1 MWRRKKFNK
10 IDTCSE
16 SQISELIYTICAR
29 LFYSAMK
36 IVYNNEMG
44 YLTRINDGQKSLIS
58 STTGGGKL
66 DLKMG
71 QFLIEIDRESQR
83 WRNYQGTL
91 TLGRDS
97 VQRASN
103 LGYLMSYTNKRPV
116 CWTSGATKFINIIPI
131 ILVTLCCAAYKTCFS
146 AICDLKNK

>member
-1 MWRRKKFNK
+1 MN
-10 IDTCSE
+10 
-16 SQISELIYTICAR
+16 
-29 LFYSAMK
+29 

-83 WRNYQGTL
+83 
-91 TLGRDS
+91 
-97 VQRASN
+97 
-103 LGYLMSYTNKRPV
+103 
-116 CWTSGATKFINIIPI
+116 
-131 ILVTLCCAAYKTCFS
+131 
-146 AICDLKNK
+146 